1 MGNGKRDVR
10 TFVIIVAIMVIC
22 GYGAFT
28 SLSKDRESR
37 GKTDAIHISG
47 EEQVT
52 TFELP
57 NDSIDT
63 LKEYVNKLKEGVLD
77 DK

>member
-10 TFVIIVAIMVIC
+10 AFIIIIATIVIC
-22 GYGAFT
+22 VYGAMT
-28 SLSKDRESR
+28 SISKDRESR
-37 GKTDAIHISG
+37 GKTEAIQILG
-47 EEQVT
+47 EEKVT

-57 NDSIDT
+57 DDSMHT
-63 LKEYVNKLKEGVLD
+63 LKEYINKIKEGVLD

>member
-10 TFVIIVAIMVIC
+10 AFIIIISIVIIC

-47 EEQVT
+47 EEKVT
-52 TFELP
+52 TFEMP
-57 NDSIDT
+57 NDSMDT
-63 LKEYVNKLKEGVLD
+63 LKDYVEKLKEGVLH

>member
-10 TFVIIVAIMVIC
+10 AFIIIISIMIIC

-47 EEQVT
+47 EEKVT
-52 TFELP
+52 TFEMP
-57 NDSIDT
+57 DDSMDT
-63 LKEYVNKLKEGVLD
+63 LKDYVEKLKEGVLH

>member
-10 TFVIIVAIMVIC
+10 AFIIIISIVIIC

-47 EEQVT
+47 EEKVT
-52 TFELP
+52 TFEMP
-57 NDSIDT
+57 NDSMDT
-63 LKEYVNKLKEGVLD
+63 LKDYVEKLKEGVLHD
-77 DK
+77 E

>member
-10 TFVIIVAIMVIC
+10 AFIIIISIVIIC

-47 EEQVT
+47 EEKVT
-52 TFELP
+52 TFEMP
-57 NDSIDT
+57 DDSMDT
-63 LKEYVNKLKEGVLD
+63 LKDYVEKLKEGVLH